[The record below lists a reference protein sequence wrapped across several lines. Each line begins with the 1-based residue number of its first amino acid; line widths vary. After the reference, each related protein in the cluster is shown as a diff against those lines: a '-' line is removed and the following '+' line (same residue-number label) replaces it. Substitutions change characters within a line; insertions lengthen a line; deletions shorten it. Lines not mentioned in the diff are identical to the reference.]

1 MAISDRMESRACV
14 LVVENG
20 YSKQA
25 RFSVLD
31 AVWPTVAAALR
42 QFFQEFQ
49 FGKLSVLDSV

>member
-1 MAISDRMESRACV
+1 MESRACV